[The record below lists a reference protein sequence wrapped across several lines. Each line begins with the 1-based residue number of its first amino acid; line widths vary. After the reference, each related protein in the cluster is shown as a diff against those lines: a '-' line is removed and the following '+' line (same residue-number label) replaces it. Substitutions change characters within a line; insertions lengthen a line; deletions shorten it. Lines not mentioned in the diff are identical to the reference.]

1 CSYIYG
7 YKTLSSWSEVMTKS
21 DVVRARVS
29 PAVKVAA
36 MENASALGTDL
47 STIIRLL
54 VNQIAVTG
62 EVPAELL
69 KPNAKTLKAIRD
81 LEAGVGVNR
90 ASDIDELKADLGW

>member
-1 CSYIYG
+1 
-7 YKTLSSWSEVMTKS
+7 MTKS

-29 PAVKVAA
+29 PAVKVVA

-81 LEAGVGVNR
+81 PRSGSRYRCESGQR
-90 ASDIDELKADLGW
+90 Y

>member
-1 CSYIYG
+1 
-7 YKTLSSWSEVMTKS
+7 MTKS

-62 EVPAELL
+62 RSTCGIA
-69 KPNAKTLKAIRD
+69 
-81 LEAGVGVNR
+81 
-90 ASDIDELKADLGW
+90 